1 ESSETGAPY
10 LHLEA
15 PGNAITAVHV
25 QAQDLLIVD
34 RILEP
39 QTAVKFIGFAFGNP
53 LPNGK
58 RPSVTNLVEEDIA
71 MLQGSYP
78 PGSNGLSIM
87 NRIMVCVG
95 SHEDSSRL
103 CGVGKNIQSLK
114 SRLWEG
120 ITPLSDQRW
129 QEKELDLRE
138 NFDQACQQLSAVV
151 AVFEY
156 LNTHQVQENL
166 RVTFNLIYDLCEAL
180 ETVINKR
187 RTETGAEH
195 VSVANLWTM
204 YMTAHLEVVTQRAH
218 QWVRQHVD
226 ELRIP
231 IMQEV
236 LTHQPSNK
244 ETDFPDERQWELGD
258 ALQMLLEIS
267 IRADYNIMIPME
279 GYKGYKAPEIG
290 NGPPEIYSKDI
301 TERGPA
307 YAQHMK
313 RVSDQVMITRIVENF
328 SSGDKTKQ
336 TSGESLF
343 DSAMDQVTAH
353 EQVRRE
359 LRGDTLDSTLQE
371 PWIVAA
377 LAQIEYA
384 KQNDLIENS
393 GLAVYRLT
401 YGQSEQEWIDFV
413 QNLETS
419 ISDWG
424 TGQTGSDAIKPY
436 LKLHWID
443 GKELGLAEGDTE
455 AAKNQLR
462 HFNETFN
469 DDSAENESRIPLK
482 LQQDVFLAI
491 DAPSFASYTTKP
503 EDAAPSGMLPGDSAA
518 FVLAIDP
525 SFDPVVGID
534 RPDESPDYNG
544 QMRILGGLIW
554 GDMYAQLVSQSTG
567 LEGLWP
573 LAMHHPNQVY
583 VGPVTPMQVM
593 RWKSQDTQ

>member
-1 ESSETGAPY
+1 
-10 LHLEA
+10 
-15 PGNAITAVHV
+15 
-25 QAQDLLIVD
+25 
-34 RILEP
+34 
-39 QTAVKFIGFAFGNP
+39 
-53 LPNGK
+53 
-58 RPSVTNLVEEDIA
+58 
-71 MLQGSYP
+71 M
-78 PGSNGLSIM
+78 
-87 NRIMVCVG
+87 
-95 SHEDSSRL
+95 
-103 CGVGKNIQSLK
+103 QSLK

-120 ITPLSDQRW
+120 ISPLSDQRW
-129 QEKELDLRE
+129 QEKELHLRE

-166 RVTFNLIYDLCEAL
+166 RVTFNLIHDLCETL

-195 VSVANLWTM
+195 VNVADLWTM

-218 QWVRQHVD
+218 KWVRQHVD
-226 ELRIP
+226 ELRVP

-236 LTHQPSNK
+236 LTYQPSNK
-244 ETDFPDERQWELGD
+244 ETVFSDEKQWELGD
-258 ALQMLLEIS
+258 AVQMLLEVS

-279 GYKGYKAPEIG
+279 GYKGYKAPKKG

-313 RVSDQVMITRIVENF
+313 RVSDQVMITRIVERI
-328 SSGDKTKQ
+328 SSGDNTKQ

-343 DSAMDQVTAH
+343 DSAMDQLTAH

-359 LRGDTLDSTLQE
+359 MRGDSLDSTLQE

-384 KQNDLIENS
+384 KQNDLIENH

-401 YGQSEQEWIDFV
+401 YGQSEQKWIEFV

-419 ISDWG
+419 IFDWG

-443 GKELGLAEGDTE
+443 GRELSLAEGDTE
-455 AAKNQLR
+455 AAKRAKLIVNLW

-469 DDSAENESRIPLK
+469 DDSAENESKISLK
-482 LQQDVFLAI
+482 LQRDTPPPLACFQ
-491 DAPSFASYTTKP
+491 ATPP
-503 EDAAPSGMLPGDSAA
+503 A

-525 SFDPVVGID
+525 SFDPVVGFD
-534 RPDESPDYNG
+534 RPDESPHYNS

-567 LEGLWP
+567 LDGLWP

-583 VGPVTPMQVM
+583 VGPVTSMQALS
-593 RWKSQDTQ
+593 WKSQDTQ